1 VEVTPAAVFRT
12 NAGVSGVDACS
23 HWRRAQSARAG
34 GPRGRA
40 DRAKSTSRRTYC
52 ARNLV
57 VSEFSPAAQSLET
70 SGFCRSDAVTTQPPP
85 GPPVPSSGRCA
96 KCLKGG
102 TGRAPHRAPQAEPGA
117 DCPFALAVRSE
128 TMRPRLVRFCCVNRR
143 ARISPCSAGADCGDS
158 FPSQELM
165 RSSSQRRR
173 NLSVRETD
181 FHSRGTPACESREK
195 PGTAL
200 RG

>member
-1 VEVTPAAVFRT
+1 MTSRSACTYPSLYRSP
-12 NAGVSGVDACS
+12 VSGACS
-23 HWRRAQSARAG
+23 SRRSTATRPLTGAERQSARAG

-70 SGFCRSDAVTTQPPP
+70 SGYCRSGAVTTQPRP
-85 GPPVPSSGRCA
+85 GPPAPSSGRCA

-117 DCPFALAVRSE
+117 DCPFVLAVA
-128 TMRPRLVRFCCVNRR
+128 
-143 ARISPCSAGADCGDS
+143 ARQCDPDWCASAA
-158 FPSQELM
+158 
-165 RSSSQRRR
+165 
-173 NLSVRETD
+173 LS
-181 FHSRGTPACESREK
+181 GGLESRHAA
-195 PGTAL
+195 PAATAET
-200 RG
+200 RFPVSS